1 MLINAL
7 ICLSCSSR
15 GSPTGRGF
23 PFSPNNNQGNEVST
37 VYEARPGSAPAKVIQ
52 RFRPNPNF
60 PATFNVSPTS
70 RASSSLRQSS
80 GRNAEGVPSPSGDS
94 PMMSYSLWAPRDQ
107 LTNETITGSLALEV
121 EMLKEKLQRQTDI
134 AVRAE
139 AALNQLAINT
149 KGSQA
154 ALRSQLD
161 ELRSRFS
168 SSQKT
173 QTETQEEV

>member
-1 MLINAL
+1 
-7 ICLSCSSR
+7 
-15 GSPTGRGF
+15 
-23 PFSPNNNQGNEVST
+23 
-37 VYEARPGSAPAKVIQ
+37 
-52 RFRPNPNF
+52 
-60 PATFNVSPTS
+60 
-70 RASSSLRQSS
+70 
-80 GRNAEGVPSPSGDS
+80 
-94 PMMSYSLWAPRDQ
+94 MSYSLWAPRDQ